1 MKERILVWI
10 LVLTC
15 FCGELAIHYMVYQD
29 DGQDEGPVD
38 PVYTL
43 PENATLVGSRAVTAL
58 LG

>member
-29 DGQDEGPVD
+29 VRREFLFFTVMND
-38 PVYTL
+38 L
-43 PENATLVGSRAVTAL
+43 RFS
-58 LG
+58 

>member
-29 DGQDEGPVD
+29 VRREFLLFYSDE
-38 PVYTL
+38 
-43 PENATLVGSRAVTAL
+43 
-58 LG
+58 